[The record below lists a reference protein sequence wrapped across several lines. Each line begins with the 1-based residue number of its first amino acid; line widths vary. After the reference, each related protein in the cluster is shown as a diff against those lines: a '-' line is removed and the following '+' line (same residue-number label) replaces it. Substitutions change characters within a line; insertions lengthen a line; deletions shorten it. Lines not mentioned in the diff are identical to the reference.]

1 MQSAQSLS
9 RPLAAVF
16 AAALFAF
23 FPAGPASA
31 NDSTARIDAGGLVF
45 TQSSAIEMAEED
57 LYLSRD
63 EVRVRYLFRNTSDK
77 DITTLVAFPL
87 PKLSVGEDA
96 NYSVEADDPVNFVD
110 FKAEADGEPIQFE
123 TQVRATRFGVDV
135 TDILNAYDVPITMF
149 AANTDERQRLFERLN
164 TLPEADRRELESYG
178 VMDWSSAWI
187 GEGKPIAS
195 THWLAEVTFYWQQTF
210 PANDTIEVTHSY
222 RPVPGFFFLDP
233 SLLEP
238 GSEFAKPYCADAG
251 FRRGVSRLAKRARHT
266 MVQGNDL
273 RYVLTTG
280 NNWLGPIGRFSLTID
295 KGTPDTLISLCIDGI
310 KKTGPTTFVYRAE
323 NFSPKKDIDVL
334 FAVPME

>member
-1 MQSAQSLS
+1 MQSAHSLP
-9 RPLAAVF
+9 RPLAAV
-16 AAALFAF
+16 ALFA
-23 FPAGPASA
+23 ALLALGGPARA

-57 LYLSRD
+57 LYLSRG

-77 DITTLVAFPL
+77 DVTTLVAFPL
-87 PKLSVGEDA
+87 PKLTVGDEV
-96 NYSVEADDPVNFVD
+96 NYSVDANDPDNFVD
-110 FKAEADGEPIQFE
+110 FKAAVDGEPISFE

-135 TDILNAYDVPITMF
+135 TDVLKAYDVPVTGIT
-149 AANTDERQRLFERLN
+149 TDPDEADLLYQRLN
-164 TLPEADRRELESYG
+164 TLPEADRQELESHG

-195 THWLAEVTFYWQQTF
+195 FHWQAEVVFYWQQTF

-222 RPVPGFFFLDP
+222 RPVPGVFFLDA

-238 GSEFAKPYCADAG
+238 GSEFTKQYCTDAG
-251 FRRGVSRLAKRARHT
+251 FRRGVSRLVERSRHNIIH
-266 MVQGNDL
+266 GNDL

-295 KGTPDTLISLCIDGI
+295 KGTPDALISLCIDGI
-310 KKTGPTTFVYRAE
+310 EKTGPTTFVHRAE
-323 NFSPKKDIDVL
+323 NFAPEKDIDVL
-334 FAVPME
+334 FAVPVE